1 MLWFDRTI
9 PAAIAEAKKKKFI
22 FVVFICG
29 DDEESVAMSASWEDP
44 EVTEAAAQAC
54 VAIKLQAASEPCM
67 QFSQIYPLSG
77 VPSSY
82 FIGESG
88 VPLEVIRGSL
98 SAQELLAKIAHVKQ
112 MHVEKG
118 AVGGAAAVASATA
131 PQPSSKSRPSG
142 PHALAPLMPHHHTS
156 PLSPFFLPDPA
167 TVVSDGGAQELM
179 EEHGLPLSA
188 EEKEARV
195 ERLNRK
201 LEEKRQQKAKEEEE
215 SNIRREVER
224 RKLGKDMTEFK
235 QRKEEEQAKRVMDER
250 NREKAE
256 ERAAKDRIRQQI
268 AQDRAERAERY
279 NREKEEVDAARVAA
293 QQAKEAEKRAKEQQT
308 QQDRTAIARI
318 QYRLPDGSYFTNQFA
333 SETTLAEARTF
344 AQQVVKNAYGDFTL
358 ATAFPR
364 RNFTVDDYPRTLQE
378 LGLAPSA
385 AIIVLPG
392 NRTAVAARSPGGT
405 SAFSVD
411 GLFALMGTLLLPIV
425 AVWRFLGNFLFGQP
439 VQHPPAGHISGG
451 GGGATA
457 AAATAGPRAA
467 RDPGSSSSAGS
478 GTTDVRGEGAPRRRK
493 PATGTGATGG
503 GGGFKRDGNVYQL
516 GSRGDSDN
524 DDDNNTWNGNSTQQM

>member
-1 MLWFDRTI
+1 MLWFDGAI

-67 QFSQIYPLSG
+67 QFSQICILSG

-112 MHVEKG
+112 MHIEKG
-118 AVGGAAAVASATA
+118 AVEGAPAVASASA
-131 PQPSSKSRPSG
+131 PQPSILPSNC
-142 PHALAPLMPHHHTS
+142 
-156 PLSPFFLPDPA
+156 
-167 TVVSDGGAQELM
+167 EN
-179 EEHGLPLSA
+179 EHILSA
-188 EEKEARV
+188 CLCSLTPNSATPWALLLHNWICGGFCCTVLSSQCNPQEYTHNISIFVKK
-195 ERLNRK
+195 LNRK
-201 LEEKRQQKAKEEEE
+201 LEEKRQQKAKDEEE
-215 SNIRREVER
+215 SNIRREIER
-224 RKLGKDMTEFK
+224 RKLGKDMAEFK

-256 ERAAKDRIRQQI
+256 ERAAKERIRQQI
-268 AQDRAERAERY
+268 AQDRAERAARY

-318 QYRLPDGSYFTNQFA
+318 QYRLPDGSYFTNQFS

-385 AIIVLPG
+385 AIIVLPVRP
-392 NRTAVAARSPGGT
+392 RTPSGART
-405 SAFSVD
+405 RLHQCHD

-439 VQHPPAGHISGG
+439 VQHPPAGHIGG
-451 GGGATA
+451 VGGGATA
-457 AAATAGPRAA
+457 AASAAPQAA
-467 RDPGSSSSAGS
+467 RDPGRCSA
-478 GTTDVRGEGAPRRRK
+478 RARR
-493 PATGTGATGG
+493 G

>member
-1 MLWFDRTI
+1 MLWFDGAI

-112 MHVEKG
+112 MHIEKG
-118 AVGGAAAVASATA
+118 AVEGAPAVASASA
-131 PQPSSKSRPSG
+131 PQPS
-142 PHALAPLMPHHHTS
+142 TS
-156 PLSPFFLPDPA
+156 THVLDGS
-167 TVVSDGGAQELM
+167 SDGGAQELM
-179 EEHGLPLSA
+179 EEHGLPLSE
-188 EEKEARV
+188 EEKAARV

-201 LEEKRQQKAKEEEE
+201 LEEKRQQKAKDEEE
-215 SNIRREVER
+215 SNIRREIER
-224 RKLGKDMTEFK
+224 RKLGKDMAEFK

-256 ERAAKDRIRQQI
+256 ERAAKERIRQQI
-268 AQDRAERAERY
+268 AQDRAERAARY

-318 QYRLPDGSYFTNQFA
+318 QYRLPDGSYFTNQFS

-405 SAFSVD
+405 SALSVD

-439 VQHPPAGHISGG
+439 VQHPPAGHVGGGGGG

-457 AAATAGPRAA
+457 ATAAASAAPRAA
-467 RDPGSSSSAGS
+467 RDPGSSSGSAGS

>member
-118 AVGGAAAVASATA
+118 AVGGAPAVASASA

-142 PHALAPLMPHHHTS
+142 PHALALLMPHHHTS

-167 TVVSDGGAQELM
+167 TVVSCSLTPVPI
-179 EEHGLPLSA
+179 HLRVHSPLCPFNDTCIPSPP
-188 EEKEARV
+188 V
-195 ERLNRK
+195 FRLNRK
-201 LEEKRQQKAKEEEE
+201 LEEKRQQKTKEEEE

-439 VQHPPAGHISGG
+439 VQHPPAGHISAAAAALAAAPPTSEGKG
-451 GGGATA
+451 HRDAGSLRQEPAQQEAAVGSSATATSTSWAHGATA
-457 AAATAGPRAA
+457 
-467 RDPGSSSSAGS
+467 
-478 GTTDVRGEGAPRRRK
+478 TTMTTTTRG
-493 PATGTGATGG
+493 TGT
-503 GGGFKRDGNVYQL
+503 RR
-516 GSRGDSDN
+516 SRC
-524 DDDNNTWNGNSTQQM
+524 

>member
-9 PAAIAEAKKKKFI
+9 PAAIAEAKKKTLI

-44 EVTEAAAQAC
+44 EVTEAAGQAC

-118 AVGGAAAVASATA
+118 AVGGAAAVASASA
-131 PQPSSKSRPSG
+131 PQPS
-142 PHALAPLMPHHHTS
+142 TS
-156 PLSPFFLPDPA
+156 THVLDGS
-167 TVVSDGGAQELM
+167 SDGGTQELM
-179 EEHGLPLSA
+179 EEHGLPLSE
-188 EEKEARV
+188 EEKAARV

-293 QQAKEAEKRAKEQQT
+293 QQAKEAEKRAKEEQT
-308 QQDRTAIARI
+308 QQDRTAMARI

-457 AAATAGPRAA
+457 AAAATAGPRAA
-467 RDPGSSSSAGS
+467 RDPGSSSAGS